1 MTVTEAPRDVLDTD
15 AAVAADTEPAPPT
28 GLAALVGSGDPRTV
42 GKLFVGTSLLFLLVS
57 GVAGLLV
64 GFELVDLD
72 KTDNIL
78 GNDVFAQVVTLHSV
92 TGLFLVVLPLL
103 LGLATAVVPLQVG
116 ASTVAFPRASAAAYW
131 TYLVSGGL
139 ILAAYA
145 INGGPFGGD
154 DSGVAMF
161 IAAFVVLLAALC
173 VATVSVVTTVLTL
186 RAPGMTLRRT
196 PLFSWSMVV
205 GGSIWLLTLPML
217 AGGLVLAY
225 LDFTY
230 GQQFLGGAEGVYG
243 RIEWAFWQPTLYA
256 FAIPALGIVADIVPV
271 FAQRRLKQHAV
282 AMGMIGLFGALSFG
296 AWAQAG
302 VALVP
307 DAPVR
312 PWVDGSP
319 WLLTPWVAASF
330 VVVLPLLALL
340 GLFGSTLGAGR
351 VKLGSPVIFAQGAVL
366 LLLAGVAAGVLTVI
380 KDLDLAGT
388 TWMTAQSYTVLLG
401 TIVAALGGVAFWAP
415 KLYGRLLPEA
425 AGRLVATVLVLGTLV
440 LAVPYAIAGFLDE
453 PRPLEAAAA
462 TDLSDKSTV
471 EILNLIAAIG
481 GAVVVLGIV
490 LAVLT
495 LLRTAFSSVSTSAEG
510 AGGPGDDPWAGHTL
524 EWTTSS
530 PPPVGNFAGLLE
542 VTSEAPLYDAR
553 HAAERATT
561 EASA

>member
-1 MTVTEAPRDVLDTD
+1 MTVTEAPRDVLDND
-15 AAVAADTEPAPPT
+15 ADVAADTEPAPPT

-57 GVAGLLV
+57 GVSGLLMS
-64 GFELVDLD
+64 FELIDLD

-78 GNDVFAQVVTLHSV
+78 ANDVYPQVATLHSI

-139 ILAAYA
+139 IMAAFA

-154 DSGVAMF
+154 DSGVALF
-161 IAAFVVLLAALC
+161 IAAMIVLLAALC
-173 VATVSVVTTVLTL
+173 TATISVVTTVLTM

-205 GGSIWLLTLPML
+205 GGTIWLLTLPIL
-217 AGGLVLAY
+217 AGNLVLAY

-230 GQQFLGGAEGVYG
+230 GEQFLGGDVGLYG
-243 RIEWAFWQPTLYA
+243 RIDWAFWQPTLYA
-256 FAIPALGIVADIVPV
+256 FAIPALGIIADIVPV
-271 FAQRRLKQHAV
+271 FAQRRLKQHGI
-282 AMGMIGLFGALSFG
+282 AMGMIGAFAALSFG
-296 AWAQAG
+296 AYAQTG

-307 DAPVR
+307 DAELR
-312 PWVDGSP
+312 PWFDGSP
-319 WLLTPWVAASF
+319 WLFTPWVASGFAI
-330 VVVLPLLALL
+330 VLPLLALL
-340 GLFGSTLGAGR
+340 GLFGGTVSAGR
-351 VKLGSPVIFAQGAVL
+351 MKLGSPVIFAQCAALV
-366 LLLAGVAAGVLTVI
+366 LLAGVAAGVLTVI
-380 KDLDLAGT
+380 KDLDLAGSM
-388 TWMTAQSYTVLLG
+388 WMTAQSYTVLIG
-401 TIVAALGGVAFWAP
+401 TIIAALGGLAFWAP

-425 AGRLVATVLVLGTLV
+425 LGRLTATVLLVGTFVLV
-440 LAVPYAIAGFLDE
+440 VPYAIAGFLDE
-453 PRPLEAAAA
+453 PRPLAHETA

-471 EILNLIAAIG
+471 EVLNLIAAIG
-481 GAVVVLGIV
+481 GVIVLLGIV
-490 LAVLT
+490 LAGLA
-495 LLRTAFSSVSTSAEG
+495 LLRTAFSKVSA
-510 AGGPGDDPWAGHTL
+510 ADGPGDDPWAGHTL

-553 HAAERATT
+553 HAAASATT